1 MVLRNV
7 FGQRM
12 DEHVEPI
19 AVQHQIR
26 HDELELVGLEYD
38 QNIGRG
44 GRLPSGVNS

>member
-1 MVLRNV
+1 MVLHRV

-12 DEHVEPI
+12 DQHGEPI

-26 HDELELVGLEYD
+26 HDVLELVGLEND

-44 GRLPSGVNS
+44 GRLPSGVSA